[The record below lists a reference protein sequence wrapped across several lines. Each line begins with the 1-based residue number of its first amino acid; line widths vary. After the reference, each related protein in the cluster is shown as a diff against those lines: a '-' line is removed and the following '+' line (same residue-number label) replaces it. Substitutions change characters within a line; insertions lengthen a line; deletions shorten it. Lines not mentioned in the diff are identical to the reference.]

1 AQAHPHFARL
11 LLAGVAADCGRVIA
25 RARSGR
31 RLAGFLVVY
40 LVLTALMTWR
50 LVSVQV
56 VSAAEYRGLA
66 ARQTQREL
74 DLPARRG
81 RLYDR
86 TGEPLAMSLAATTV
100 YANPRL
106 LHVAAATTGM
116 PGTQEGSL
124 GTPPGARDRAISV
137 AGVAAKLAPVLGADP
152 HKLVRLLQRDQGF
165 VYLARQLPRQVG
177 QQVAA
182 LKLPGIGVLE
192 EPTRAYPG
200 GSLAAQ
206 VIGFAGIDN
215 RGLSGLE
222 SQYDTLLAGRPGQ
235 LRLERAP
242 GGLTI
247 NTAPRAVRPAT
258 PGADLVLTIDRQI
271 QYTAERALAA
281 GMQRSHAL
289 GGSAV
294 VLDARTG
301 EVLALASAPGYLP
314 ADIGTAEPYARR
326 NRAVTDM
333 FEPGSVNK
341 VVTIAAALEE
351 GIVQPETTF
360 TVPWQYQVG
369 REKFHDSEA
378 HETRD
383 YTVSDI
389 MEQSSNVG
397 TIQIAQRLGPQRLHD
412 YTARFGVG
420 APTGLGFPGESSGRL
435 PEVKDWSASSL
446 PTIAIGQGVAATL
459 LQVAGAIEVVA
470 SGGEWI
476 EPSLVRG
483 RLGLDG
489 RVEPL
494 AQPKRQRVVSAQT
507 ARAVSEMLVRVVE
520 AKHGTG
526 SRAAVPG
533 YRVGG
538 KTGTAQK
545 PSLTH
550 RGYEPGAFI
559 GSFVGFAPAENPALI
574 VAVMLDEPTPHYGGL
589 TAAPVFSEIMR
600 FALVKQRA
608 PPSRPNLDPAP
619 ASPTSVSDPPESW
632 CTVADVSRAFRSRTS
647 ATLSRRCT

>member
-1 AQAHPHFARL
+1 MRL
-11 LLAGVAADCGRVIA
+11 LLADVAVDCGRAIA
-25 RARSGR
+25 QARSGR

-40 LVLTALMTWR
+40 LVLTALMAWR

-66 ARQTQREL
+66 ERQSQREL

-86 TGEPLAMSLAATTV
+86 TGEPFALSLAASTV

-106 LHVAAATTGM
+106 LRAAAAVSGSGATSSGVGGLGGM
-116 PGTQEGSL
+116 PL
-124 GTPPGARDRAISV
+124 GHRGPALSV
-137 AGVAAKLAPVLGADP
+137 AGVAVKLAPVLGADP
-152 HKLVRLLQRDQGF
+152 DKLVRLLQRDQGF
-165 VYLARQLPRQVG
+165 VYLGRQLSRQVG
-177 QQVAA
+177 DQISA
-182 LKLPGIGVLE
+182 LKLPGIGVME
-192 EPTRAYPG
+192 EPTRVYPAG
-200 GSLAAQ
+200 RLAAQ

-215 RGLSGLE
+215 HGLSGLE

-242 GGLTI
+242 GGVTI
-247 NTAPRAVRPAT
+247 NTAPREVLPAT

-271 QYTAERALAA
+271 QHAAERALAN
-281 GMQRSHAL
+281 GVERSHAL

-294 VLDARTG
+294 VLDVRTG
-301 EVLALASAPGYLP
+301 EILALAGVPGYSP
-314 ADIGTAEPYARR
+314 ADSGSVGPYARR

-341 VVTIAAALEE
+341 VITVAAALEE
-351 GIVQPETTF
+351 KIVRPETVF

-369 REKFHDSEA
+369 RETFHDSQR
-378 HETRD
+378 HKTRN

-397 TIQIAQRLGPQRLHD
+397 IIQIAEQLGPRRLRD
-412 YTARFGVG
+412 YAVRFGLG
-420 APTGLGFPGESSGRL
+420 ALTGLGFPGESPGRL
-435 PEVKDWSASSL
+435 AKLKDWSASSL

-459 LQVAGAIEVVA
+459 VQVAGVMEVVA
-470 SGGEWI
+470 SGGEWV

-483 RLGLDG
+483 KLGPDG
-489 RVEPL
+489 RLEPL
-494 AQPKRQRVVSAQT
+494 AQPERRRIISPQT
-507 ARAVSEMLVRVVE
+507 ARMLSEMLVRVVE
-520 AKHGTG
+520 GEHGTG
-526 SRAAVPG
+526 ELAAVPG

-550 RGYEPGAFI
+550 RGYEPDAFV
-559 GSFVGFAPAENPALI
+559 GSFVGFAPVERPALV

-600 FALVKQRA
+600 FALANQRV
-608 PPSRPNLDPAP
+608 PPSWPNRNPLPASPAP
-619 ASPTSVSDPPESW
+619 ASIQPADRTDLPRPPTAP
-632 CTVADVSRAFRSRTS
+632 
-647 ATLSRRCT
+647 

>member
-1 AQAHPHFARL
+1 M
-11 LLAGVAADCGRVIA
+11 
-25 RARSGR
+25 
-31 RLAGFLVVY
+31 VVY

-50 LVSVQV
+50 LYSVQV

-66 ARQTQREL
+66 ERQSQRDL

-86 TGEPLAMSLAATTV
+86 AGEPLAMSLAASSV

-106 LHVAAATTGM
+106 LDAAA
-116 PGTQEGSL
+116 
-124 GTPPGARDRAISV
+124 AISGSGEAPSADGEEQGTAQADGDLV
-137 AGVAAKLAPVLGADP
+137 ASVAVQLAPLLRSDPDKLA
-152 HKLVRLLQRDQGF
+152 RLLQRDQGF

-177 QQVAA
+177 DQVAA

-192 EPTRAYPG
+192 EPTRIYPG

-215 RGLSGLE
+215 QGLSGLE

-242 GGLTI
+242 GGVTI
-247 NTAPRAVRPAT
+247 NTSPREVLPAT
-258 PGADLVLTIDRQI
+258 PGTDLVLTIDRRI
-271 QYTAERALAA
+271 QYIAERALAA
-281 GMQRSHAL
+281 GVKRTNAL

-294 VLDARTG
+294 VLDVPTG
-301 EVLALASAPGYLP
+301 EVLALASFPGYSP
-314 ADIGTAEPYARR
+314 ADIGRADAYARR

-341 VVTIAAALEE
+341 VVTIAAAMEE
-351 GIVQPETTF
+351 GVVRPETTF

-369 REKFHDSEA
+369 GETFHDSQR
-378 HETRD
+378 HPTRD
-383 YTVSDI
+383 YTVGDI

-397 TIQIAQRLGPQRLHD
+397 TIQIAQRLGSQRLHG
-412 YTARFGVG
+412 YATRFGFGV
-420 APTGLGFPGESSGRL
+420 PTGLGFPGESPGRL
-435 PEVKDWSASSL
+435 PEVKDWSRSSL
-446 PTIAIGQGVAATL
+446 PTIAMGQGIAGTL
-459 LQVAGAIEVVA
+459 LQVAGAMEVIA
-470 SGGEWI
+470 SGGERV

-483 RLGLDG
+483 RLGPGG

-494 AQPKRQRVVSAQT
+494 AQPERQRVVSPQT
-507 ARAVSEMLVRVVE
+507 ARVLSEMLVRVVE
-520 AKHGTG
+520 GEHGTG
-526 SRAAVPG
+526 ELAAVPG

-545 PSLTH
+545 PSLTR

-559 GSFVGFAPAENPALI
+559 SSFVGFAPAERPALV

-589 TAAPVFSEIMR
+589 SAAPVFSEIMR
-600 FALVKQRA
+600 FALINRDIS
-608 PPSRPNLDPAP
+608 PSQPNLDPPLALP
-619 ASPTSVSDPPESW
+619 PPT
-632 CTVADVSRAFRSRTS
+632 AD
-647 ATLSRRCT
+647 L

>member
-1 AQAHPHFARL
+1 VRL
-11 LLAGVAADCGRVIA
+11 LFAGVAADCGRVIA
-25 RARSGR
+25 KARSGR
-31 RLAGFLVVY
+31 RLSGFLIVY

-56 VSAAEYRGLA
+56 VSAAEYRDLA
-66 ARQTQREL
+66 KRQSQREL

-106 LHVAAATTGM
+106 LHAAAAATTMSGN
-116 PGTQEGSL
+116 PEGTL
-124 GTPPGARDRAISV
+124 GTFSGSSGNDDPAISV
-137 AGVAAKLAPVLGADP
+137 AGVAAKLAPVLKMDP
-152 HKLVRLLQRDQGF
+152 RKLVRLLQSDQGF

-177 QQVAA
+177 QQIAA

-192 EPTRAYPG
+192 EPTRVYPG

-215 RGLSGLE
+215 QGLSGLE
-222 SQYDTLLAGRPGQ
+222 SRYDTVLAGRPGQ

-247 NTAPRAVRPAT
+247 NTAPRQVRPAT

-271 QYTAERALAA
+271 QFIAEQALAT
-281 GMQRSHAL
+281 GVERSHAL

-294 VLDARTG
+294 VLDAHTG
-301 EVLALASAPGYLP
+301 EILALASTPSYVL
-314 ADIGTAEPYARR
+314 ADIATAPPYARR

-351 GIVQPETTF
+351 GVVRPETTF
-360 TVPWQYQVG
+360 AVPWQYRIG
-369 REKFHDSEA
+369 RATFHDSEA

-383 YTVSDI
+383 YTVGDI
-389 MEQSSNVG
+389 MEQSSNIG
-397 TIQIAQRLGPQRLHD
+397 TIQIAQRLGSQRLHD
-412 YTARFGVG
+412 YAARFGLG
-420 APTGLGFPGESSGRL
+420 APTGLGFPGEPSGKL
-435 PEVKDWSASSL
+435 PEVKYWSASSL

-459 LQVAGAIEVVA
+459 LQVAGVMEVIA
-470 SGGEWI
+470 SGGEWV
-476 EPSLVRG
+476 EPSLIRG
-483 RLGLDG
+483 RLGSDG
-489 RVEPL
+489 HVEPF
-494 AQPKRQRVVSAQT
+494 AQPHRRRVVSPQT
-507 ARAVSEMLVRVVE
+507 ARIMSEMLIRVVE
-520 AKHGTG
+520 GTHGTG
-526 SRAAVPG
+526 NRAAVPG

-545 PSLTH
+545 PSSTR
-550 RGYEPGAFI
+550 RGYQPGAFI
-559 GSFVGFAPAENPALI
+559 GSFVGFAPAENPALV

-600 FALVKQRA
+600 FALVNHRVPPSQPDPDPSPAFPAPTLDLNRVAPPSDA
-608 PPSRPNLDPAP
+608 PPSR
-619 ASPTSVSDPPESW
+619 SVTD
-632 CTVADVSRAFRSRTS
+632 
-647 ATLSRRCT
+647 

>member
-1 AQAHPHFARL
+1 M
-11 LLAGVAADCGRVIA
+11 AADCGRVIA

-31 RLAGFLVVY
+31 RLAGFLIVY

-106 LHVAAATTGM
+106 LHAAVATAGM
-116 PGTQEGSL
+116 PGAREGSL
-124 GTPPGARDRAISV
+124 GTPPGADDPVISV

-152 HKLVRLLQRDQGF
+152 DKLVRLLQRDQGF

-235 LRLERAP
+235 LHLERAP

-247 NTAPRAVRPAT
+247 NTAPREVRPAT

-301 EVLALASAPGYLP
+301 EILALASAPGYLP

-369 REKFHDSEA
+369 RKTFHDSEA

-383 YTVSDI
+383 YTVGDI

-397 TIQIAQRLGPQRLHD
+397 TIQIAQRLGPQQLHD

-459 LQVAGAIEVVA
+459 LQVTGAMEVIA

-494 AQPKRQRVVSAQT
+494 ARPKRQRVVSAQT

-520 AKHGTG
+520 AEHGTG

-545 PSLTH
+545 PSLTR

-559 GSFVGFAPAENPALI
+559 GSFVGFAPAEDPALI
-574 VAVMLDEPTPHYGGL
+574 VAVMLDEPTPYYGGL

-600 FALVKQRA
+600 FALAKQRV

-619 ASPTSVSDPPESW
+619 ASPTQISDPTES
-632 CTVADVSRAFRSRTS
+632 
-647 ATLSRRCT
+647 